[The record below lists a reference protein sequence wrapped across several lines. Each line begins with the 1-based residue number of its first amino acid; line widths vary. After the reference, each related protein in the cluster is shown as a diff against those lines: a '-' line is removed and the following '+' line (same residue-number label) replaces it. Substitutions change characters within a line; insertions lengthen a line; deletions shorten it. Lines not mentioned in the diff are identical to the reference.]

1 MVNHYENH
9 GEVTTKD
16 ALYKNLKAYYESK
29 NSNVFFAIPLTF
41 CLKISPGRQQV
52 SIKNQIKPFKEVFDL
67 IEQFKEQWSL
77 DSDPDAPM

>member
-67 IEQFKEQWSL
+67 IEQFKEQWSS